1 MILTSF
7 DLVSDNDGSVIT
19 TSNETDYQSAV
30 VNSINFIGFSLRA
43 NMNVNGVLECELVNS
58 HTNEVEKEFVSYS
71 QEAAEIEAL
80 SLLGYSIYES
90 LTEAELFSINN
101 SKNEFDEEEF
111 VEIIDEMEDIE
122 HGKILAFSYEL

>member
-1 MILTSF
+1 MTLTSF

-30 VNSINFIGFSLRA
+30 VNSINFIGFSLRT